1 MQDGPSSKHDGVKLT
16 NFHVLV
22 SSLAAVAGVVIA
34 GYQTFGTPNNAQL
47 PVNVTV
53 SLDQQK
59 ANTGAVVP
67 AGDLQVEKSDAM
79 PALATEAIDLAREAT
94 FSAALKDDTASRYSF
109 GSLFDGQGDTF
120 LAITKPDTELNI
132 LVTFKGSQSRP
143 VTAIEY
149 VPPAGVDPARLATT
163 VDIMVLPE
171 GQLEA
176 SGRQV
181 LSFTLPQSPEA
192 HTFAIPGRAEGK
204 GIWLR
209 IAGNAGAEKSF
220 VGDFRILSESVAP

>member
-1 MQDGPSSKHDGVKLT
+1 MQDGPSSKPNGVKLT

-22 SSLAAVAGVVIA
+22 SSLAAIAGVVIA
-34 GYQTFGTPNNAQL
+34 GYQTFGTSNTTQL

-59 ANTGAVVP
+59 ANANAAVA
-67 AGDLQVEKSDAM
+67 AGELQVEKSDAM
-79 PALATEAIDLAREAT
+79 PALATEAVDLAREAS
-94 FSAALKDDTASRYSF
+94 FAAALKDDSASRYSF
-109 GSLFDGQGDTF
+109 GNLFDGQDDTF
-120 LAITKPDTELNI
+120 LAINKPDNELNI
-132 LVTFKGSQSRP
+132 LVTFKGSETRP

-149 VPPAGVDPARLATT
+149 VPPVGVDPSRLATT

-181 LSFTLPQSPEA
+181 MSFTLPQSPEP

-204 GIWLR
+204 GVWLR
-209 IAGNAGAEKSF
+209 IAGNGTADKSF

>member
-1 MQDGPSSKHDGVKLT
+1 MQDGRSSKPNGVKLT

-22 SSLAAVAGVVIA
+22 SSMAAIAGVVIA
-34 GYQTFGTPNNAQL
+34 GYQTFAPSNSGQQ
-47 PVNVTV
+47 PVNVVV
-53 SLDQQK
+53 SLEQQK
-59 ANTGAVVP
+59 AGATVT
-67 AGDLQVEKSDAM
+67 AGDLAVEKSDAM
-79 PALATEAIDLAREAT
+79 PALATEAVDLAREAS
-94 FSAALKDDTASRYSF
+94 FSAALKDGTAQRYSF
-109 GSLFDGQGDTF
+109 GNLFDGQDDTF
-120 LAITKPDTELNI
+120 LAIDKPDTEINI
-132 LVTFKGSQSRP
+132 LVAFKGNQSRP

-149 VPPAGVDPARLATT
+149 VPPAGVDPSLLVTT

-181 LSFTLPQSPEA
+181 MSFTLPQSPEP

-204 GIWLR
+204 GVWLR
-209 IAGNAGAEKSF
+209 ISGNGAGDKSF